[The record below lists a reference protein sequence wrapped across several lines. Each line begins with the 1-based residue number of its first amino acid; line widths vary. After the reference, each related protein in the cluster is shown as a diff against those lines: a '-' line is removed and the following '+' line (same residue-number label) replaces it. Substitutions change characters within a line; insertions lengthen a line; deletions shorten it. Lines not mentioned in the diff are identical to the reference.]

1 MFLGLSN
8 FSCWKLEENVLCFYL
23 LIFFFPD
30 EPGKQVKSAV
40 KIKNTSKSYV
50 AFKVIF
56 PC

>member
-1 MFLGLSN
+1 MLKTGGKCALFLPVN
-8 FSCWKLEENVLCFYL
+8 
-23 LIFFFPD
+23 FFFPD